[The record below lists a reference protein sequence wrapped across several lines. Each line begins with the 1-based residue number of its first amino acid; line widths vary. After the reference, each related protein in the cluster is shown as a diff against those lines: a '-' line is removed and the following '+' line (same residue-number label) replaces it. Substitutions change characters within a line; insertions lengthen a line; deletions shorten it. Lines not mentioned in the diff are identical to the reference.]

1 MDTSTQQQDSDRKRR
16 YKLLLDKTNEL
27 QQEINHMLPSE
38 TCLAVQDIVQ
48 NCNNIHKETS
58 ITEKVEN
65 TSEIVMD
72 AQLMKNVHESVSKFN
87 CGPIRNLT
95 MAIINAL
102 ISQNESENW
111 RVITEI
117 ALNVARPA
125 CIKSSMFGCLD
136 VEPKERV
143 VKNDHSVVKLYCRQ
157 RNVQKLLKN

>member
-72 AQLMKNVHESVSKFN
+72 AQLMKNVHESVS
-87 CGPIRNLT
+87 
-95 MAIINAL
+95 
-102 ISQNESENW
+102 
-111 RVITEI
+111 
-117 ALNVARPA
+117 
-125 CIKSSMFGCLD
+125 
-136 VEPKERV
+136 
-143 VKNDHSVVKLYCRQ
+143 
-157 RNVQKLLKN
+157 